1 MLKVKKYFF
10 DKKNELTE
18 CFCSW
23 VNDKILKIFNRFFK
37 IILEKKK
44 KLKMTWKKFHATLS
58 LTLKFAVDA
67 KVLLKQ
73 RQEREVEW
81 NRRKALIETV
91 ELLQLAFFSVFL

>member
-1 MLKVKKYFF
+1 
-10 DKKNELTE
+10 
-18 CFCSW
+18 
-23 VNDKILKIFNRFFK
+23 
-37 IILEKKK
+37 
-44 KLKMTWKKFHATLS
+44 MTWKKFHATLS